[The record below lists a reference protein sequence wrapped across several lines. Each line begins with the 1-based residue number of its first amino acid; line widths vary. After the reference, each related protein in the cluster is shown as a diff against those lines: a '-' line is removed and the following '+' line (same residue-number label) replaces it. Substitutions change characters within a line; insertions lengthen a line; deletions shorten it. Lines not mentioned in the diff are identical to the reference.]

1 MNGPE
6 YSFFWGAFACYL
18 AGTVFASVYA
28 GLRKPALRTTVL
40 WLTAVGFVLNTVALV
55 TRTVV
60 SGHLPVTNLYEYLT
74 FFAWAIVAGFLLLW
88 KRKDLALLTVFA
100 APIGFAM
107 MVMASLFPARAE
119 QQLMPALQ
127 SYWLT
132 IHVTLAVL
140 GEAAFAVAFV
150 ASVLYLVA
158 SRRVEVTGA
167 STRGRAEA
175 RTGTETPSPGGRL
188 GDQATYDEITYRAI
202 GVGFP
207 LFTIGALFAGAVWAQ
222 RAWGS
227 PWSWDPK
234 ETSSLIV
241 WLVYA
246 IYLHARLVRGWR
258 GKGASVLSIVGFSLT
273 FFTILGSRILG
284 GLHSYG

>member
-1 MNGPE
+1 V
-6 YSFFWGAFACYL
+6 GASL
-18 AGTVFASVYA
+18 YA
-28 GLRKPALRTTVL
+28 GIRREGLRGLVLALTS
-40 WLTAVGFVLNTVALV
+40 VGFVANTVALV
-55 TRTVV
+55 VRTAA
-60 SGHLPVTNLYEYLT
+60 SGHLPITNLYEYLT
-74 FFAWAIVAGFLLLW
+74 FFAWAIVAGFLLIW
-88 KRKDLALLTVFA
+88 KRRDLKLLTVFA
-100 APIGFAM
+100 SSVAFAM
-107 MVMASLFPARAE
+107 MVVASLFPARVE

-150 ASVLYLVA
+150 ASVVYL
-158 SRRVEVTGA
+158 
-167 STRGRAEA
+167 
-175 RTGTETPSPGGRL
+175 
-188 GDQATYDEITYRAI
+188 ATYGKDRARSGKLDLITYRAI
-202 GVGFP
+202 GIGFP

-241 WLVYA
+241 WFVYA

-258 GKGASVLSIVGFSLT
+258 GRGPAVLSILGFVLT
-273 FFTILGSRILG
+273 FITILGSRIMG

>member
-1 MNGPE
+1 VNGPE
-6 YSFFWGAFACYL
+6 IPFFWVALWCYL
-18 AGTVFASVYA
+18 GATVLASLYA
-28 GLRKPALRTTVL
+28 GLRRDAIRRFVFA
-40 WLTAVGFVLNTVALV
+40 LTALGFVANTVALV
-55 TRTVV
+55 VRSMA

-74 FFAWAIVAGFLLLW
+74 FFAWAIVAGFLLMW
-88 KRKDLALLTVFA
+88 RRKDLTLLTVFA
-100 APIGFAM
+100 SPVAFAM
-107 MVMASLFPARAE
+107 MVVASMFPARVE

-127 SYWLT
+127 SHWLT

-150 ASVLYLVA
+150 AAVLFLVT
-158 SRRVEVTGA
+158 SRRGAAGSADGVSSADRFDEV
-167 STRGRAEA
+167 
-175 RTGTETPSPGGRL
+175 
-188 GDQATYDEITYRAI
+188 TYRAI

-222 RAWGS
+222 QAWGT

-258 GKGASVLSIVGFSLT
+258 GRGAAVLSIVAFALT
-273 FFTILGSRILG
+273 FMTILGSRILG

>member
-1 MNGPE
+1 LNGPDAV
-6 YSFFWGAFACYL
+6 FFWAAFACYL
-18 AGTVFASVYA
+18 AGTVVASLYA
-28 GLRKPALRTTVL
+28 GLRRPGLRRASL
-40 WLTAVGFVLNTVALV
+40 ALTALGFAASTVGLIVRTAL
-55 TRTVV
+55 

-88 KRKDLALLTVFA
+88 KREDLRLMTVFG
-100 APIGFAM
+100 APVAFAM
-107 MVMASLFPARAE
+107 MVVASLFPSDIE
-119 QQLMPALQ
+119 QQLIPALQ
-127 SYWLT
+127 SHWLT

-150 ASVLYLVA
+150 SSILQLVA
-158 SRRVEVTGA
+158 GRGGTGGA
-167 STRGRAEA
+167 SGA
-175 RTGTETPSPGGRL
+175 RTAGPERGATGRPAARM
-188 GDQATYDEITYRAI
+188 GDPARLDEITYKAI

-207 LFTIGALFAGAVWAQ
+207 LFTVGALFAGAVWAQ

-227 PWSWDPK
+227 AWSWDPK

-246 IYLHARLVRGWR
+246 IYLHVRLVRGWR
-258 GKGASVLSIVGFSLT
+258 GRGPAVLSIVGFALT